1 MIHDSHGAACIC
13 DAEIAPDQ
21 TLRLDNIKD
30 LVLMHIG
37 FCLKPATLAQGVFA
51 FAASIREGHT
61 LAASGT
67 DLCFAISFEFVD
79 DTAQLDHGLLVTGL
93 MLELARDTIWQSTVG
108 AFSEQGARVNS

>member
-1 MIHDSHGAACIC
+1 MIHHSHGTACIC

-21 TLRLDNIKD
+21 TLRLDDIED

-37 FCLKPATLAQGVFA
+37 FCLEPATSAQGVFA
-51 FAASIREGHT
+51 FAASIREGNT

-67 DLCFAISFEFVD
+67 DLCFAIFFEFVD
-79 DTAQLDHGLLVTGL
+79 DTPQLDHGLLVTCL